1 MTNITP
7 ILHQQRLTISVK
19 EFCQLSGMGKTK
31 ANQLIRDGKLTVTR
45 VGRRTLISV
54 DSALALIAPGLRD
67 AYFGFR
73 LCGACHEASSN
84 SKGEP

>member
-7 ILHQQRLTISVK
+7 ILYGQRLTISVK

-45 VGRRTLISV
+45 VGRRTLISF

-67 AYFGFR
+67 AYLGFR
-73 LCGACHEASSN
+73 LRGVCSDASINSTGEA
-84 SKGEP
+84 